1 MLGLIT
7 YKRSGNVLGQDVI
20 VKLSDRAGVGRF
32 IVKDIDGAIVFSI
45 DSLGNERKRG
55 QDLRIT

>member
-1 MLGLIT
+1 MLGMIK

-20 VKLSDRAGVGRF
+20 IKLSDRAGAGRLL
-32 IVKDIDGAIVFSI
+32 VKDIDGAIVWSV

-55 QDLRIT
+55 QELRIT